1 MAHLLSEK
9 KKAFVLATGFSSSLN
24 VGNIMKIDFDVFFAT
39 V

>member
-9 KKAFVLATGFSSSLN
+9 KKAFVLASGFSSSLN
-24 VGNIMKIDFDVFFAT
+24 VGNIVKIDFDVFFAI